1 MLERFLFFLQPY
13 GHASYWVIFGV
24 LVLCGFGLPMPEDI
38 ILVTG
43 GILASQHIIDP
54 FWTFVVS
61 MAGVLIGDGV
71 IFAVGRRYGQ
81 RARKLPLIN
90 KVLNEERD
98 LKVQKLF
105 HRFGDFIIFV
115 GRFLPGLR
123 MPIFLT
129 AGSYQISAWKFF
141 LLDGFAALISVPV
154 WIYVGFLFGSNLDVL
169 EKYVRRMQLG
179 IFGLAFIAIV
189 LIVSIV
195 LIKRSM
201 KKRDLA

>member
-1 MLERFLFFLQPY
+1 
-13 GHASYWVIFGV
+13 
-24 LVLCGFGLPMPEDI
+24 MPEDI

-43 GILASQHIIDP
+43 GILASKNIIDP
-54 FWTFVVS
+54 TWTFVVS
-61 MAGVLIGDGV
+61 MAGVLIGDGI
-71 IFAVGRRYGQ
+71 IFSVGKRYGQ
-81 RARKLPLIN
+81 RARKLPLIKN
-90 KVLNEERD
+90 VLNEERD

-105 HRFGDFIIFV
+105 HRFGDFIIFI

-141 LLDGFAALISVPV
+141 LLDGIAALISVPI

-179 IFGLAFIAIV
+179 IVGLALIAII